1 MASIAVLQVREFT
14 VSLNNVQFQ
23 KRRDS
28 AEKLL
33 LLFSWN
39 LWHEF
44 SARLNLQPPPL
55 THATM
60 DVQLR
65 KATLEDIPQ
74 LQALIDVS
82 VRSLHTKF
90 YTSAQIAG
98 ALKGV
103 YGVDTQVINDGHYFV
118 VISPPGAII
127 ACGGWSHRSTLFGSD
142 SYSSRDDDTLLDP
155 ERQSAKI
162 RAMFV
167 HPDWVRKGIGK
178 MILEAGESAAKEEGF
193 KSMEMSATLN
203 GVPFYGKFGYK
214 EVEGGRHEVS
224 LGDGVVIDFYMMRKE
239 LVP

>member
-1 MASIAVLQVREFT
+1 
-14 VSLNNVQFQ
+14 
-23 KRRDS
+23 
-28 AEKLL
+28 
-33 LLFSWN
+33 
-39 LWHEF
+39 
-44 SARLNLQPPPL
+44 
-55 THATM
+55 M
-60 DVQLR
+60 DVDLRLR

-74 LQALIDVS
+74 LRALIDIS
-82 VRSLHTKF
+82 VRSLHATF
-90 YTSAQIAG
+90 YTSAQIAR

-118 VISPPGAII
+118 VTSPSGAII
-127 ACGGWSHRSTLFGSD
+127 ASGGWSHRSTLFGGD

-155 ERQSAKI
+155 ETQPAKI

-178 MILEAGESAAKEEGF
+178 IILEAGDSAAREHGF
-193 KSMEMSATLN
+193 RSIELSATLN

-224 LGDGVVIDFYMMRKE
+224 LGDGVMIDFYMMRKN